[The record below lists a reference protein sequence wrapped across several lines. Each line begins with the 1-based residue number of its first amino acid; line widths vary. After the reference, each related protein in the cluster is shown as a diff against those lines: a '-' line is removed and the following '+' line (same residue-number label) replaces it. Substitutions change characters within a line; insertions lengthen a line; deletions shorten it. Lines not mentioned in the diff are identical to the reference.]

1 MSIDSKIERLNKRY
15 RGLARVTS
23 SINDLYIYGIYESN
37 FPKLMEVLNN
47 AKDVVKGEIKT
58 TKHEIEAASG
68 FEIKEPTPTDPL
80 ANPAYNGEPP
90 SLGAV
95 YANVDDE

>member
-1 MSIDSKIERLNKRY
+1 MSIDSKIEILNKRY

-37 FPKLMEVLNN
+37 FPNLMAKLNE
-47 AKDVVKGEIKT
+47 AKDAVKDEIKA
-58 TKHEIEAASG
+58 TKDEIEYSAGYTIAA
-68 FEIKEPTPTDPL
+68 EKPTDPL
-80 ANPAYNGEPP
+80 APP
-90 SLGAV
+90 SLGEV